1 MTVQDDLE
9 GRMATTAV
17 NSPAGTMAPAVPVV
31 FARGLTRTYTL
42 GGAPVPALRGVDL
55 EVAAGELVVL
65 MGPSGCGKTTLLHLL
80 GGLDAA
86 DDGDITVAGVDLR
99 RATQRELDR
108 FRRDHVGVMLQS
120 DNLLSTATAREQ
132 VALQLLARGTRWL
145 DALDTADVLLADV
158 GLAHRRRHRPADL
171 SGGEQQRVA
180 LARALAGHPTLVL
193 ADEPTGELDSTTT
206 GEVLALVTRANQL
219 HGTTFVIATHD
230 PLLAEIATRVVRLR
244 DGVVVP
250 PPPNASVPIGGPL

>member
-132 VALQLLARGTRWL
+132 VALQLLARGTRWR

-180 LARALAGHPTLVL
+180 LARALAGNPALVL
-193 ADEPTGELDSTTT
+193 ADEPTGELDSATT
-206 GEVLALVTRANQL
+206 GEVLGLVTRANQL

-230 PLLAEIATRVVRLR
+230 PLLAEVATRVVRLR

-250 PPPNASVPIGGPL
+250 PPPGGAVQGTGPS